1 MERFADRITRGFDNA
16 VNGRDR
22 IDREFVEIGGR
33 FFLINFSDQIG
44 WNRIRVFFK
53 SREFMEIKIFMEFF
67 PLRIESCEIWRD
79 KKEWK

>member
-22 IDREFVEIGGR
+22 IDREFVQIGGR

-44 WNRIRVFFK
+44 RKELANLLEGGDTNGLGFFLNRESLWKLKYSWN
-53 SREFMEIKIFMEFF
+53 FF
-67 PLRIESCEIWRD
+67 P
-79 KKEWK
+79 